1 MTLIS
6 PPPMVSVRRGESL
19 DALEGLVEL
28 GQRSPIGRKR
38 SFFTDQHS
46 MPPPKLARSKPVCEP
61 RAPVQRP
68 REPPSAPSAFATLR
82 HSGDVRAKHQQW
94 QQSLKAAL
102 AHSSEETRELCG
114 PATWLDPIESMLLL
128 RQLLPH
134 EVESLQPPAVAELVT
149 GFRRKAE
156 QLVFSN
162 PMLRDALRQTGL
174 R

>member
-1 MTLIS
+1 
-6 PPPMVSVRRGESL
+6 MVIVRRGESL
-19 DALEGLVEL
+19 DALDGLVEL

-38 SFFTDQHS
+38 SFSSDQHS
-46 MPPPKLARSKPVCEP
+46 MPPPKLARPKVVCAP
-61 RAPVQRP
+61 RAPAPRQ

-82 HSGDVRAKHQQW
+82 HSNDVRAKHQQW

-102 AHSSEETRELCG
+102 AHASEETRELCG

-128 RQLLPH
+128 RQLLPQ
-134 EVESLQPPAVAELVT
+134 EVASLQPPAVAELVT
-149 GFRRKAE
+149 AFRRKAE
-156 QLVFSN
+156 HLIFSN